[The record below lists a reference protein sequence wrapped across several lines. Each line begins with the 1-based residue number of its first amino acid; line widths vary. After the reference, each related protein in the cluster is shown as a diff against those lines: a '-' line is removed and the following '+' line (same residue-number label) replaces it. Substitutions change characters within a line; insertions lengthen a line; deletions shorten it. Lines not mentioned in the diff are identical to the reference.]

1 MKKIF
6 FVVMATL
13 MLASCVKSPDQK
25 AEALIKEQM
34 QQTLYHPE
42 TYAPSTTQVDSAFT
56 PYDDP
61 EFYEKTLKLA
71 KLGMV
76 IDKYS
81 REAKSAKSSMSI
93 WSGPYQCSF
102 DRNEYQEAKE
112 KYNNAISKKEQATK
126 EAKALGEELKKMFNE
141 DSKFVGFKA
150 THTYR
155 ANNNAGQTVGGKA
168 LFLFDKDMKQIVA
181 SYDMDGEEY
190 KAVQY
195 LWKMMNGEN
204 SMADEA
210 TIE

>member
-1 MKKIF
+1 MKNLF
-6 FVVMATL
+6 FAVMATL
-13 MLASCVKSPDQK
+13 MFASCAKSPEQK

-93 WSGPYQCSF
+93 WSGPYQSSF

>member
-1 MKKIF
+1 MKKLF

-13 MLASCVKSPDQK
+13 MFASCAKSPEQK

-42 TYAPSTTQVDSAFT
+42 TYAPSATQVDSAFT

-76 IDKYS
+76 IDKYN
-81 REAKSAKSSMSI
+81 REAKSEKSSMSI
-93 WSGPYQCSF
+93 WSGPYQSSF
-102 DRNEYQEAKE
+102 GRNEYQEAKE

-190 KAVQY
+190 QAVQY

>member
-1 MKKIF
+1 MKKLF
-6 FVVMATL
+6 FVVMTTL
-13 MLASCVKSPDQK
+13 MFASCAKSPEQK
-25 AEALIKEQM
+25 AEALIKEQL

-42 TYAPSTTQVDSAFT
+42 TYAPSGTQVDSAFA

-61 EFYEKTLKLA
+61 VFYEKTLKLA
-71 KLGMV
+71 KLIMV
-76 IDKYS
+76 IDKYDE
-81 REAKSAKSSMSI
+81 EAKSEKSSMSL
-93 WSGPYQCSF
+93 WSGSYTSYGH
-102 DRNEYQEAKE
+102 NEYQEAEE
-112 KYNNAISKKEQATK
+112 KYNDAISKKEQATS
-126 EAKALGEELKKMFNE
+126 EAQTIGEELKKMCVE
-141 DSKFVGFKA
+141 ESKFIGFKA

-155 ANNNAGQTVGGKA
+155 ANNNAGQTIGGKT
-168 LFLFDKDMKQIVA
+168 LFLFDKDMTQIVA

>member
-1 MKKIF
+1 MKKLF
-6 FVVMATL
+6 FVVMTTL
-13 MLASCVKSPDQK
+13 MFASCAKSPEQK

-76 IDKYS
+76 IDKYTK
-81 REAKSAKSSMSI
+81 EAKSEKSSMSI
-93 WSGPYQCSF
+93 WSGPYQSSF
-102 DRNEYQEAKE
+102 GRNEYQEAKE

-210 TIE
+210 IIE

>member
-93 WSGPYQCSF
+93 WSGPYQSSF
-102 DRNEYQEAKE
+102 GRNEYQEAKE

-210 TIE
+210 IIE

>member
-1 MKKIF
+1 MKKLF
-6 FVVMATL
+6 FVVMTTL
-13 MLASCVKSPDQK
+13 MFASCAKSPEQK

-76 IDKYS
+76 IDKYTK
-81 REAKSAKSSMSI
+81 EAKSEKSSMSI
-93 WSGPYQCSF
+93 WSGPYQSSF
-102 DRNEYQEAKE
+102 GRNEYQEAKE
-112 KYNNAISKKEQATK
+112 KYNDAISKKEQATK

-210 TIE
+210 IIE

>member
-1 MKKIF
+1 
-6 FVVMATL
+6 
-13 MLASCVKSPDQK
+13 MLVSCVKSPKQK

-42 TYAPSTTQVDSAFT
+42 TYAPSATQVDSAFT

-93 WSGPYQCSF
+93 WSGPYQSSF

-181 SYDMDGEEY
+181 SFDMDGEEY